1 MSKFTISQIKKELLS
16 NPSEAFVLEITED
29 SRKGVITL
37 LHQYHQRQR
46 KMIERKDS
54 FDSRLIIERN
64 LWQNGVPY
72 IAGIDEVGRGP
83 LAGPV
88 VSAAV
93 ILPHDFNL
101 VDVNDSKKLSANKRE
116 LLYGQILSKAVSVG
130 VSVVDNNLIDE
141 VNIYQAARIAMLE
154 AVNLLDV
161 KPQQLLIDAMTID
174 SDIPQENLIKGDAK
188 SVSIAAA
195 SIVAKVYRDHIMTFY
210 DELYPGYDFKHNDG
224 YGTKNHLA
232 GLNRLGI
239 TTIHR
244 RTFEPIK
251 SMLKK

>member
-1 MSKFTISQIKKELLS
+1 MPEFTISQIKTQLLD
-16 NPSEAFVLEITED
+16 NPSKQFIQKIAD
-29 SRKGVITL
+29 DPRKGAIAL
-37 LHQYHQRQR
+37 LTQYHR
-46 KMIERKDS
+46 KQTKLLEQQES
-54 FDSRLIIERN
+54 FNRRLTIERN
-64 LWQNGVPY
+64 LWQNGIPY

-101 VDVNDSKKLSANKRE
+101 IDVNDSKKLSAAKRE
-116 LLYGQILSKAVSVG
+116 NLYGQILSQAISVG
-130 VSVVDNNLIDE
+130 VSVIDSQVIDE
-141 VNIYQAARIAMLE
+141 INIYQAARVAMLE
-154 AVNLLDV
+154 AVNSLDI

-174 SDIPQENLIKGDAK
+174 SDIPQESFIKGDSK
-188 SVSIAAA
+188 SASIAAA
-195 SIVAKVYRDHIMTFY
+195 SIVAKVYRDHIMKFY
-210 DELYPGYDFKHNDG
+210 DERYPGYDFAHNDG

-232 GLNRLGI
+232 GLDELGI
-239 TTIHR
+239 TDIHR